1 MRKKTTKQAAKIAG
15 LAYAKKYKGTKF
27 AKKSASNA
35 AKARWAK
42 YYETKEQEVL
52 V

>member
-1 MRKKTTKQAAKIAG
+1 MRKKTRKQAAKLGGA
-15 LAYAKKYKGTKF
+15 AYATKYKGTKF

-42 YYETKEQEVL
+42 YYEQKEQEVL